1 MVTSTWVPSHG
12 LIKYCFHFVINIL
25 GCWTRKTKTVNNI
38 ALPFCSF
45 LFRIALGMRIC
56 FALLNIW
63 FLSLL
68 RFCQIFRQYNE
79 LNTSTCIYIK
89 TMVKSTCFTHIKN
102 NWLKINN
109 WVIWQC
115 GLQINNWVIWQ
126 VWIRCYMAVLE
137 PYCVGPVFGRHVGKG
152 GKFHVPCIG
161 IYKMYMFIC
170 DGCQGTNGGGIIL

>member
-1 MVTSTWVPSHG
+1 MVTSIWVPSHG
-12 LIKYCFHFVINIL
+12 LIKYCFHFLINIL

-38 ALPFCSF
+38 ALPFCSI

-79 LNTSTCIYIK
+79 FNTSTYIYIK
-89 TMVKSTCFTHIKN
+89 TMEKSTCFIHIKN
-102 NWLKINN
+102 NWLK
-109 WVIWQC
+109 
-115 GLQINNWVIWQ
+115 INNWVIWQ
-126 VWIRCYMAVLE
+126 VWIRCYMAVLG
-137 PYCVGPVFGRHVGKG
+137 PYCVGPVFGCHVGKG

-161 IYKMYMFIC
+161 IYMFIC
-170 DGCQGTNGGGIIL
+170 DGCQGTNGDGIIL